1 MYISIFFS
9 ILSLHKDMIQT
20 TFYIEFLFYLEVG
33 SVSSAIRLG
42 VQSVQP
48 FNDSASIKIE
58 RTNSIPQTIL
68 QLTPRALAIAP
79 NAALP
84 SRGSEPVRSIDW
96 RQRGTT
102 QRRKKPAAAP
112 KSRALS
118 LAAAGLRGP
127 RRSPA
132 AARAA
137 GLRGPRRSPAAARVA
152 ALRRSG
158 GLALRSSPGAAPL
171 SGGRARRSS
180 PGAARVAALR
190 APLALPLCIPRLPSV
205 ESTRR
210 P

>member
-1 MYISIFFS
+1 
-9 ILSLHKDMIQT
+9 
-20 TFYIEFLFYLEVG
+20 
-33 SVSSAIRLG
+33 
-42 VQSVQP
+42 VQP
-48 FNDSASIKIE
+48 FNGSASIKIE

-118 LAAAGLRGP
+118 GG
-127 RRSPA
+127 RRSPGA
-132 AARAA
+132 AQ
-137 GLRGPRRSPAAARVA
+137 L
-152 ALRRSG
+152 SG
-158 GLALRSSPGAAPL
+158 GRARRRTPGAAPL

-180 PGAARVAALR
+180 PAVRQPRASQLSGGRAALR
-190 APLALPLCIPRLPSV
+190 RPRASQLSGGRARRSSPGAASLAVVHPEVALRRIHAPPLASCARRQAPTASSPSGSRFARLGPPSPGEPRAYSK
-205 ESTRR
+205 SQ
-210 P
+210 